1 MFGLASTTHGELSG
15 TIHAIDGMRFIR
27 SGECRMTYNTTM
39 NNAKHDNRVNRV
51 QQDDLQHYN
60 DKHNND
66 KDKNGK
72 HNNDKDK
79 NGKHNNGKHNIDKE
93 NNGKHNNG
101 KLNYGKHNNKQWQGQ
116 KCSHSGE
123 SD

>member
-15 TIHAIDGMRFIR
+15 TIHAIDGMCFIR
-27 SGECRMTYNTTM
+27 SGEGRMTYTTTM

-51 QQDDLQHYN
+51 QLDDLQHR
-60 DKHNND
+60 
-66 KDKNGK
+66 
-72 HNNDKDK
+72 
-79 NGKHNNGKHNIDKE
+79 NGKHNNGKHN
-93 NNGKHNNG
+93 NGKQ
-101 KLNYGKHNNKQWQGQ
+101 YNNKQYNGQHYNEQWQGQ